1 MEKYEILEIEDAWMI
16 IKILSGEF
24 NDLFLGL
31 YNIGSDGIKMY
42 YKAYILNYRY
52 GINQKNFYK
61 LTDKIVYEIFFK
73 EFKL

>member
-1 MEKYEILEIEDAWMI
+1 MEKYEILETEDKWMI

-24 NDLFLGL
+24 NGLLLGV
-31 YNIGSDGIKMY
+31 YNVGCDNVNMY

-52 GINQKNFYK
+52 GINQENFYE

-73 EFKL
+73 EF